1 MDPLSVEAEDSPGR
15 TQSEMLLLP
24 PSWEVETCFENT
36 IFDCRL
42 FKRPCSRSI
51 AFSPQAALSLGRT
64 PCNYSRFGARSGPS
78 QTNQCHQHLLPL
90 SPDFN
95 LARHPTLIVFEGAAR
110 HRKGI
115 ECFDEISRHFP
126 GSC

>member
-15 TQSEMLLLP
+15 IQSEMLLLP
-24 PSWEVETCFENT
+24 PSWEVETCFEKM
-36 IFDCRL
+36 IFDCR
-42 FKRPCSRSI
+42 FKRPCSGSI
-51 AFSPQAALSLGRT
+51 AFSPHAAVSLGRNSR
-64 PCNYSRFGARSGPS
+64 NYGRFGARSVPS
-78 QTNQCHQHLLPL
+78 RSNQCHQHLLPL

-95 LARHPTLIVFEGAAR
+95 IARHPTLIVFEGAAR